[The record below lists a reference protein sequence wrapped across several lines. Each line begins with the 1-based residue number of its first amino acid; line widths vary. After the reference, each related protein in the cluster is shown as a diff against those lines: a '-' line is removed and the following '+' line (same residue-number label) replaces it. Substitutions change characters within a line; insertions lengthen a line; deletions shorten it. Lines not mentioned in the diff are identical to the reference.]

1 MGAAIGCRE
10 IWGCAPRNRAKQK
23 RGALPNSMGLSVVQG
38 SEGIRGLWE
47 EEIDL
52 AWDRELSTREI
63 ARVCGFHGA
72 RPGNQ

>member
-1 MGAAIGCRE
+1 
-10 IWGCAPRNRAKQK
+10 
-23 RGALPNSMGLSVVQG
+23 MGLSVVQG